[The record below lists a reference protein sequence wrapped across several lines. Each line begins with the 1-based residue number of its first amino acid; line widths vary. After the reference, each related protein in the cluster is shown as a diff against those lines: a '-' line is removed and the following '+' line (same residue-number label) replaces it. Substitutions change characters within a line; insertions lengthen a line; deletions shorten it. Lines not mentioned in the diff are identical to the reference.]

1 LKVDCMRPEFPIP
14 SEDLNAYVDD
24 ELSDEEHAAVD
35 AALADH
41 EAGQRELEEI
51 RGLVSLLGGLPQY
64 EPPRSFA
71 LSPEHIREARSSSNV
86 LRFLPVVRSLSIAAV
101 VAFMVVTSLVVFD
114 RVGTSDDANDG
125 DTNAGIVDTSGTD
138 APADASKDSTGD
150 SAPESSGLL
159 DRGDSAA
166 SNAVPTEA
174 PSAPISAAAAP
185 GGSDLAQ
192 ADSTP
197 TATEAAPEE
206 TPVSVATTSDS
217 DDDDNRWLI
226 TSAGLG
232 VLALVLI
239 GLWMVLVRTGRAQR
253 QSTG

>member
-1 LKVDCMRPEFPIP
+1 MRPEFSIA
-14 SEDLNAYVDD
+14 SEDLNAYIDG
-24 ELSDEEHAAVD
+24 ELSEEERATV
-35 AALADH
+35 
-41 EAGQRELEEI
+41 EASVVANVAEQRELSEL

-64 EPPRSFA
+64 ESPRSFA
-71 LSPEHIREARSSSNV
+71 LSPEHIRDARPSSNV

-101 VAFMVVTSLVVFD
+101 VAIMVVTALVVYD
-114 RVGTSDDANDG
+114 RVDTTDDNN
-125 DTNAGIVDTSGTD
+125 NAAIVDTSGTD
-138 APADASKDSTGD
+138 TPVGASKDSTGD

-174 PSAPISAAAAP
+174 PGAPILGAAAP
-185 GGSDLAQ
+185 GESDLAQ

-217 DDDDNRWLI
+217 DDDDNRWLM

-253 QSTG
+253 GSTG